1 MLLAHLEYLHI
12 HQRTTWCCIGLQSPV
27 FSSFLHSGCHILF
40 ILPYFNSIIHLESN
54 KTTLLWYYVDQL
66 KRRSLTLRM
75 MGIGYCDTLQIEK
88 IELVVTVAIIS
99 AGEL

>member
-1 MLLAHLEYLHI
+1 MVLYRFTVACLPKLPPL
-12 HQRTTWCCIGLQSPV
+12 
-27 FSSFLHSGCHILF
+27 GCHILF

-66 KRRSLTLRM
+66 KHRSLTLRM

-88 IELVVTVAIIS
+88 IELVATVAIIS

>member
-1 MLLAHLEYLHI
+1 MVLYRFAVACLPKLTPLGVPYPI
-12 HQRTTWCCIGLQSPV
+12 YPPILQFNHSPR
-27 FSSFLHSGCHILF
+27 
-40 ILPYFNSIIHLESN
+40 EQN

-66 KRRSLTLRM
+66 KRRSLTLCM

-88 IELVVTVAIIS
+88 IELVATLAIIS

>member
-1 MLLAHLEYLHI
+1 MVLYRFTIA
-12 HQRTTWCCIGLQSPV
+12 C
-27 FSSFLHSGCHILF
+27 
-40 ILPYFNSIIHLESN
+40 LPKLPPLGVPYPIYPPNFNSIIHLTSN
-54 KTTLLWYYVDQL
+54 NETTLLSYYVDQL

-88 IELVVTVAIIS
+88 IELVATVAIIS